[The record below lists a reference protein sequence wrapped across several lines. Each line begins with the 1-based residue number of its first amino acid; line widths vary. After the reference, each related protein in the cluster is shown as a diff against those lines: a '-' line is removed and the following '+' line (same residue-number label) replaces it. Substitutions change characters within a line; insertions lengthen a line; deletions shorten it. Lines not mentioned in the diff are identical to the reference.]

1 MTRYE
6 RIKNFDMD
14 NMAWFIQ
21 TIIEDTEQ
29 QMLDKLATYG
39 LDITFVAPSPDI
51 RHAKVLADLEVDDG
65 SDT

>member
-1 MTRYE
+1 MSRYE
-6 RIKNFDMD
+6 KIKNFDID

-39 LDITFVAPSPDI
+39 LEITFVAPSSDI
-51 RHAKVLADLEVDDG
+51 RHAKIIADLEVEDGDD
-65 SDT
+65 T